1 MATTSI
7 WDVRGWIGKVILYAD
22 NPEKTQNPE
31 FNEGDLQGLRDVM
44 NYAMNDYKTEKQFYV
59 SGINC
64 DPAIARQ
71 QMIMTKKQFCKEGG
85 IVAYHGYQSFAPGE
99 VTPDAAHKI
108 GVALAERLWGER
120 FEVIVAT
127 HLNTNCY
134 HNHFVINSV
143 SFMDGKRY
151 YDNKATY
158 ALMRKES
165 DRLCREYGLS
175 VVENPER
182 RGKHYA
188 EWKAEKEG
196 KPTWRGMIRKD
207 VDKAIIGSMSFQA
220 FLRSLREQGYEAK
233 TGVKH
238 IAVRPS
244 GKERF
249 VRLRSLGDW
258 YAEEAIKQRILK
270 QKKPEHSPKPMV
282 PKEKQIKY
290 NGTFTLH
297 KITWKGLRALYF
309 HYLHMLHRARRSL
322 NEAAFLLRED
332 LIHLDKL
339 TAQAKLLGKNKIDT
353 AEQLEEYRAGVEN
366 QIEELTTERRSLTNE
381 SRKAADN
388 DRKEEYTI
396 KISDISRLLKPLRKE
411 RKLCDDIVE
420 YSILIKEK
428 EEQLKQSTKG
438 KEMKEYES
446 GRCSRSNREHG
457 S

>member
-31 FNEGDLQGLRDVM
+31 FNENDLQGLRDVM
-44 NYAMNDYKTEKQFYV
+44 NYAVNDYKTEKQFYV

-151 YDNKATY
+151 YDNKASY

-165 DRLCREYGLS
+165 DRLCREHGLS
-175 VVENPER
+175 VVENPAR

-188 EWKAEKEG
+188 EWKAEKDG

-207 VDKAIIGSMSFQA
+207 VDKAIMVSMSFQA
-220 FLRSLREQGYEAK
+220 FLRNLREQGYEVK

-238 IAVRPS
+238 MAVRPPE
-244 GKERF
+244 KERF

-258 YAEEAIKQRILK
+258 YTEEAIKQRILV
-270 QKKPEHSPKPMV
+270 QQRPERPPKPTV
-282 PKEKQIKY
+282 SKEKQIKH

-297 KITWKGLRALYF
+297 RITWKGLRALYF
-309 HYLHMLHRARRSL
+309 HYLHMLHRAQRSS

-353 AEQLEEYRAGVEN
+353 AEQLAEYRDVVEN
-366 QIEELTTERRSLTNE
+366 QIKELTTERKSLTNE
-381 SRKAADN
+381 KRRETNQERKA
-388 DRKEEYTI
+388 EIIEQ
-396 KISDISRLLKPLRKE
+396 ISEISCQLKPLRRE
-411 RKLCDDIVE
+411 RNLCDDIVV
-420 YSILIKEK
+420 YSILVKEK
-428 EEQLKQSTKG
+428 EEQLKQTTES

-446 GRCSRSNREHG
+446 GRCSRSSREHG

>member
-22 NPEKTQNPE
+22 NPKKTQNLE
-31 FNEGDLQGLRDVM
+31 FNKIDLQGLRDVM
-44 NYAMNDYKTEKQFYV
+44 NYAMCDYKTEKQFYV

-64 DPAIARQ
+64 DTAIARQ
-71 QMIMTKKQFCKEGG
+71 QMILTKKQFCKEGG
-85 IVAYHGYQSFAPGE
+85 IIAFHGYQSFAPRE
-99 VTPDAAHKI
+99 VTPDTAHKI

-143 SFMDGKRY
+143 SFIDGKRY

-165 DRLCREYGLS
+165 DRLCMEYGLS
-175 VVENPER
+175 VITNPTR

-196 KPTWRGMIRKD
+196 KPTWRGRIRTD
-207 VDKAIIGSMSFQA
+207 VDKAVMASMSFQA
-220 FLRSLREQGYEAK
+220 FLRSLREQGYEVK

-238 IAVRPS
+238 LAVRPP

-249 VRLRSLGDW
+249 VRLRSLGDQ
-258 YAEEAIKQRILK
+258 YTEEAIKQRILK
-270 QKKPEHSPKPMV
+270 RRKPERLPKPTSQKV
-282 PKEKQIKY
+282 KQVKY

-297 KITWKGLRALYF
+297 KVTWKGLRALYF
-309 HYLHMLHRARRSL
+309 HYLYMLRRAQRSPQ
-322 NEAAFLLRED
+322 EAVFLLRED
-332 LIHLDKL
+332 LIHIDAIS
-339 TAQAKLLGKNKIDT
+339 AQAKLLGKNKIDT
-353 AEQLEEYRAGVEN
+353 VEQLNAHRVNIERQINGLLAERKTLSNEKRRVVN
-366 QIEELTTERRSLTNE
+366 QE
-381 SRKAADN
+381 RKAEITAQ
-388 DRKEEYTI
+388 
-396 KISDISRLLKPLRKE
+396 ISDISCRLKPLRWE
-411 RKLCDDIVE
+411 RKLCDEIVE

-428 EEQLKQSTKG
+428 EEQLKQATKQE
-438 KEMKEYES
+438 EMKEYES
-446 GRCSRSNREHG
+446 CGRSRSSREHG
-457 S
+457 A

>member
-31 FNEGDLQGLRDVM
+31 FNENDLQGLRDIM
-44 NYAMNDYKTEKQFYV
+44 NYTMDDYKTEKQFYI

-64 DPAIARQ
+64 DPVIARQ
-71 QMIMTKKQFCKEGG
+71 QMILTKKQFCKEGG

-99 VTPDAAHKI
+99 VTPDVAHKV

-165 DRLCREYGLS
+165 DSLCRKYGLS
-175 VVENPER
+175 VVENPKR

-196 KPTWRGMIRKD
+196 KPTWRGMIRTD
-207 VDKAIIGSMSFQA
+207 VDRAIMASMSFQA
-220 FLRSLREQGYEAK
+220 FLRSLREQRYDVK

-238 IAVRPS
+238 IAVRPP

-249 VRLRSLGDW
+249 VRLRSLGEQ
-258 YAEEAIKQRILK
+258 YTEEAIRQRILA
-270 QKKPEHSPKPMV
+270 QQRPEHLPKPMTQKTKTV
-282 PKEKQIKY
+282 KY
-290 NGTFTLH
+290 KGTFKLY
-297 KITWKGLRALYF
+297 KVTWKGLRALYF
-309 HYLHMLHRARRSL
+309 YYLYKLRRAQSQPESVHHL
-322 NEAAFLLRED
+322 IRED
-332 LIHLDKL
+332 LRYLDEL
-339 TAQAKLLGKNKIDT
+339 TAQAKFLHLHDIDT
-353 AEQLEEYRAGVEN
+353 VERLVAYKADAEGK
-366 QIEELTTERRSLTNE
+366 IERLTNE
-381 SRKAADN
+381 RSKLRNEKRRKGGAAERVAMADKRIGTLSGRLKELRGDVWMCDAVK
-388 DRKEEYTI
+388 DRAKVMRE
-396 KISDISRLLKPLRKE
+396 KRSRLMQQE
-411 RKLCDDIVE
+411 RE
-420 YSILIKEK
+420 EK
-428 EEQLKQSTKG
+428 IQRFPNENNIF
-438 KEMKEYES
+438 
-446 GRCSRSNREHG
+446 R
-457 S
+457 

>member
-31 FNEGDLQGLRDVM
+31 YNQNDLQGLRDVM
-44 NYAMNDYKTEKQFYV
+44 NYTMNDYKTEKQFYV

-71 QMIMTKKQFCKEGG
+71 QMILTKKQFCKEGG
-85 IVAYHGYQSFAPGE
+85 IVAYHGYQSFATGE

-108 GVALAERLWGER
+108 GVLLAERLWGER

-165 DRLCREYGLS
+165 DSLCMEYGLS
-175 VVENPER
+175 VVENPAR

-188 EWKAEKEG
+188 EWKAEKAG
-196 KPTWRGMIRKD
+196 KPTWRGMIRTD
-207 VDKAIIGSMSFQA
+207 VDRAIMASMSFQA
-220 FLRSLREQGYEAK
+220 FLRSLRQKGYEVK
-233 TGVKH
+233 TGVKYL
-238 IAVRPS
+238 AVRPQ

-258 YAEEAIKQRILK
+258 YTEEVIKQRILM
-270 QKKPEHSPKPMV
+270 QRKPERPPISTA
-282 PKEKQIKY
+282 PKEKRLKY
-290 NGTFTLH
+290 DGTFTLH
-297 KITWKGLRALYF
+297 KVTWKGLRALYF
-309 HYLHMLHRARRSL
+309 HYLHMLRKAQRSPQ
-322 NEAAFLLRED
+322 EAAFLLRED

-339 TAQAKLLGKNKIDT
+339 TTQAKLLGKNQIDT
-353 AEQLEEYRAGVEN
+353 AEQLTEYRDGVES
-366 QIEELTTERRSLTNE
+366 QIGKLTAERKTMVIE
-381 SRKAADN
+381 SRRAVSHG
-388 DRKEEYTI
+388 RKEKYAE
-396 KISDISRLLKPLRKE
+396 KISGIQRRLKSLRLE
-411 RKLCDDIVE
+411 RKLCDDIIE

-428 EEQLKQSTKG
+428 EDQLKQQSERE
-438 KEMKEYES
+438 EMKEYES
-446 GRCSRSNREHG
+446 SRCSRSSREHG